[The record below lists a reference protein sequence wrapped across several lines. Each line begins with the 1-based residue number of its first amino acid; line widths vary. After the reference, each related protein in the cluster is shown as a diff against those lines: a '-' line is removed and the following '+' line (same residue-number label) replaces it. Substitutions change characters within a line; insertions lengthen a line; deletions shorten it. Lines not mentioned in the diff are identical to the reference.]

1 VFHPFGAAPTV
12 RQVRWEEE
20 RCVVETEGGEEV
32 CEWAWL
38 EKVNL

>member
-12 RQVRWEEE
+12 RGVRWEEE

-32 CEWAWL
+32 CKWAWL